1 MKKAFRR
8 NQIVVSALA
17 VMIAVAGYL
26 TYAGKDG
33 AGELYPA
40 NEAAQS
46 GDTYI
51 AGNLTV
57 SDQEVIQDQNTT
69 VSQSASETQT
79 QEVSSG
85 AATQSQ
91 TPTGS
96 TATSSAVQESTQAA
110 ATESQS
116 VPSSETASETANAS
130 AESTDVGAT
139 QNVQDIQSLDQ
150 DIADTLKNPGEAI
163 LTSGLTVADFMAQVK
178 LNREQVRGMNKDAL
192 LEVINSDI
200 ASAQEKQN
208 AVDNMVKLTDTADK
222 ENAAESLLKTK
233 GFAESV
239 VSIVDGEADVVIC
252 KNTLTDAER
261 AQVEDIVKR
270 KTDIGVDHIVITLM
284 ETNQ

>member
-17 VMIAVAGYL
+17 IMIAVAGYL

-57 SDQEVIQDQNTT
+57 SDQEVIQEKNSAAASSSAAESESQTVASEAAASTSAAQESSADA
-69 VSQSASETQT
+69 VSQAETTTAVAASESSSQTVAETTSASMENTD
-79 QEVSSG
+79 
-85 AATQSQ
+85 AA
-91 TPTGS
+91 
-96 TATSSAVQESTQAA
+96 V
-110 ATESQS
+110 
-116 VPSSETASETANAS
+116 
-130 AESTDVGAT
+130 T
-139 QNVQDIQSLDQ
+139 QNEQEIQSLDQ
-150 DIADTLKNPGEAI
+150 DMADVLENPGEAV

-192 LEVINSDI
+192 LEVINSDV
-200 ASAQEKQN
+200 ASAEEKQG
-208 AVDNMVKLTDTADK
+208 AVDNMVRLTDAADK

-233 GFAESV
+233 GFTESV

-252 KNTLTDAER
+252 KDSLTDAER

-270 KTDIGVDHIVITLM
+270 KTDIGIDHIVITLM

>member
-40 NEAAQS
+40 NEAVKS

-51 AGNLTV
+51 AGNLTAA
-57 SDQEVIQDQNTT
+57 DQNLIQDKPLTT
-69 VSQSASETQT
+69 A
-79 QEVSSG
+79 
-85 AATQSQ
+85 
-91 TPTGS
+91 
-96 TATSSAVQESTQAA
+96 ESTQQLSDVSSQAASASSAALESTASAA
-110 ATESQS
+110 ADTTSIPNSQS
-116 VPSSETASETANAS
+116 SAQTSPFDMSSADTSIEN
-130 AESTDVGAT
+130 TDAAA
-139 QNVQDIQSLDQ
+139 QNEQDIQSLDQ
-150 DIADTLKNPGEAI
+150 DMADVMKNPGEAV
-163 LTSGLTVADFMAQVK
+163 LASGLTVADFMAQIK

-192 LEVINSDI
+192 LDVINSEV
-200 ASAQEKQN
+200 ASSQEKQA
-208 AVDNMVKLTDTADK
+208 AVDNMVKLTDVAEK

-239 VSIVDGEADVVIC
+239 VSIADGEADVVIC
-252 KNTLTDAER
+252 QDSLTDAER

-270 KTDIGVDHIVITLM
+270 KTDIGIDHIVITLM
-284 ETNQ
+284 QTNQQK

>member
-17 VMIAVAGYL
+17 IMIAVAGYL

-57 SDQEVIQDQNTT
+57 SDQEVIQEKNSAAASSSAAESASQIVASEAAASTSAAQESSADA
-69 VSQSASETQT
+69 VSQAETTTAATASE
-79 QEVSSG
+79 S
-85 AATQSQ
+85 
-91 TPTGS
+91 
-96 TATSSAVQESTQAA
+96 
-110 ATESQS
+110 
-116 VPSSETASETANAS
+116 SSETVAETTSASMEN
-130 AESTDVGAT
+130 TDAAVT
-139 QNVQDIQSLDQ
+139 QNEQEIQSLYQ
-150 DIADTLKNPGEAI
+150 DMADVLENPGEAV

-192 LEVINSDI
+192 LEVINSDV
-200 ASAQEKQN
+200 ASAEEKQS
-208 AVDNMVKLTDTADK
+208 AVDNMVRLTDAADK

-233 GFAESV
+233 GFTESV

-252 KNTLTDAER
+252 KDSLTDAER

-270 KTDIGVDHIVITLM
+270 KTDIGIDHIVITLM

>member
-17 VMIAVAGYL
+17 IMIAVAGYL

-57 SDQEVIQDQNTT
+57 SDQEVIQEKNSAAASSSAAESASQIVASEAAASTSAAQESSADA
-69 VSQSASETQT
+69 VSQAETTTAATASE
-79 QEVSSG
+79 S
-85 AATQSQ
+85 
-91 TPTGS
+91 
-96 TATSSAVQESTQAA
+96 
-110 ATESQS
+110 
-116 VPSSETASETANAS
+116 SSETVAETTSASMEN
-130 AESTDVGAT
+130 TDAAVT
-139 QNVQDIQSLDQ
+139 QNEQEIQSLDQ
-150 DIADTLKNPGEAI
+150 DMADVLENPGEAV

-178 LNREQVRGMNKDAL
+178 LNREQVRGMNKDSL
-192 LEVINSDI
+192 LEVINSDV
-200 ASAQEKQN
+200 ASAEEKQS
-208 AVDNMVKLTDTADK
+208 AVDNMVRLTDAADK

-233 GFAESV
+233 GFTESV

-252 KNTLTDAER
+252 KDSLTDAER

-270 KTDIGVDHIVITLM
+270 KTDIGIDHIVITLM

>member
-17 VMIAVAGYL
+17 IMIAVAGYL

-57 SDQEVIQDQNTT
+57 SDQEVIQEKNSAAASSSAAESASQTVASEAAASTSAAQESSADA
-69 VSQSASETQT
+69 VSQAETTTAATASE
-79 QEVSSG
+79 S
-85 AATQSQ
+85 
-91 TPTGS
+91 
-96 TATSSAVQESTQAA
+96 
-110 ATESQS
+110 
-116 VPSSETASETANAS
+116 SSETVAETTSASMEN
-130 AESTDVGAT
+130 TDAAVT
-139 QNVQDIQSLDQ
+139 QNEQEIQSLDQ
-150 DIADTLKNPGEAI
+150 DMADVLENPGEAV

-192 LEVINSDI
+192 LEVINSDV
-200 ASAQEKQN
+200 ASAEEKQS
-208 AVDNMVKLTDTADK
+208 AVDNMGRLTDAADK

-233 GFAESV
+233 GFTESV
-239 VSIVDGEADVVIC
+239 VSIVDGQAHVVIC
-252 KNTLTDAER
+252 KDSLTDAEG
-261 AQVEDIVKR
+261 AQV
-270 KTDIGVDHIVITLM
+270 
-284 ETNQ
+284 

>member
-17 VMIAVAGYL
+17 IMIAVAGYL

-57 SDQEVIQDQNTT
+57 SDQEVIQEKNSAAASSSAAESASQTVASEAAASTSAAQESSADA
-69 VSQSASETQT
+69 VSQAETTTAVAASESSSQTVAETTSASMENTD
-79 QEVSSG
+79 
-85 AATQSQ
+85 AA
-91 TPTGS
+91 
-96 TATSSAVQESTQAA
+96 V
-110 ATESQS
+110 
-116 VPSSETASETANAS
+116 
-130 AESTDVGAT
+130 T
-139 QNVQDIQSLDQ
+139 QNEQEIQSLDQ
-150 DIADTLKNPGEAI
+150 DMADVLENPGEAV

-192 LEVINSDI
+192 LEVINSDV
-200 ASAQEKQN
+200 ASAEEKQS
-208 AVDNMVKLTDTADK
+208 AVDNMVRLTDAADK

-233 GFAESV
+233 GFTESV

-252 KNTLTDAER
+252 KDSLTDAER

-270 KTDIGVDHIVITLM
+270 KTDIGIDHIVITLM

>member
-17 VMIAVAGYL
+17 IMIAVAGYL

-57 SDQEVIQDQNTT
+57 SDQEVIQEKNSAVASSSAAESESQTVASEAAASTSAAQESSADA
-69 VSQSASETQT
+69 VSQAETTTAVAASE
-79 QEVSSG
+79 SS
-85 AATQSQ
+85 SQ
-91 TPTGS
+91 TVAET
-96 TATSSAVQESTQAA
+96 TSALMENTDAAV
-110 ATESQS
+110 
-116 VPSSETASETANAS
+116 
-130 AESTDVGAT
+130 T
-139 QNVQDIQSLDQ
+139 QNEQEIQSLDQ
-150 DIADTLKNPGEAI
+150 DMADVLENPGEAV

-192 LEVINSDI
+192 LEVINSDV
-200 ASAQEKQN
+200 ASAEEKQS
-208 AVDNMVKLTDTADK
+208 AVDNMVRLTDAADK

-233 GFAESV
+233 GFTESV

-252 KNTLTDAER
+252 KDSLTDAER

-270 KTDIGVDHIVITLM
+270 KTDIGIDHIVITLM

>member
-40 NEAAQS
+40 NEAVKS

-51 AGNLTV
+51 AGNLTAA
-57 SDQEVIQDQNTT
+57 DQNLIQDK
-69 VSQSASETQT
+69 
-79 QEVSSG
+79 
-85 AATQSQ
+85 
-91 TPTGS
+91 PS
-96 TATSSAVQESTQAA
+96 TAAESTQQLSNVSSQAASASSAALESTASAA
-110 ATESQS
+110 ADTTSIPNSQS
-116 VPSSETASETANAS
+116 SAQTSPFDMSSADTSIEN
-130 AESTDVGAT
+130 TDAVA
-139 QNVQDIQSLDQ
+139 QNEKDIQSLDQ
-150 DIADTLKNPGEAI
+150 DMADVMKNPGEAV
-163 LTSGLTVADFMAQVK
+163 LASGLTVADFMAQIK

-192 LEVINSDI
+192 LDVINSEV
-200 ASAQEKQN
+200 ASSQEKQA
-208 AVDNMVKLTDTADK
+208 AVDNMVKLTDVAEK

-239 VSIVDGEADVVIC
+239 VSIADGEADVVIC
-252 KNTLTDAER
+252 QDSLTDAER

-270 KTDIGVDHIVITLM
+270 KTDIGIDHIVITLM
-284 ETNQ
+284 QTNQQK

>member
-8 NQIVVSALA
+8 DQIVVSALA
-17 VMIAVAGYL
+17 IMIAVAGYL

-57 SDQEVIQDQNTT
+57 SDQEVIQEKNSAAASSSAAESASQTVASEAAASTSAAQESSADA
-69 VSQSASETQT
+69 VSQAETTTAVAASESSSQTVAETTSASMENTD
-79 QEVSSG
+79 
-85 AATQSQ
+85 AA
-91 TPTGS
+91 
-96 TATSSAVQESTQAA
+96 V
-110 ATESQS
+110 
-116 VPSSETASETANAS
+116 
-130 AESTDVGAT
+130 T
-139 QNVQDIQSLDQ
+139 QNEQEIQSLDQ
-150 DIADTLKNPGEAI
+150 DMADVLENPGEAV

-192 LEVINSDI
+192 LEVINSDV
-200 ASAQEKQN
+200 ASAEEKQS
-208 AVDNMVKLTDTADK
+208 AVDNMVRLTDAADK

-233 GFAESV
+233 GFTESV

-252 KNTLTDAER
+252 KDSLTDAER

-270 KTDIGVDHIVITLM
+270 KTDIGIDHIVITLM

>member
-40 NEAAQS
+40 NEAVKS

-51 AGNLTV
+51 AGNLTAA
-57 SDQEVIQDQNTT
+57 DQNLIQDK
-69 VSQSASETQT
+69 
-79 QEVSSG
+79 
-85 AATQSQ
+85 
-91 TPTGS
+91 PS
-96 TATSSAVQESTQAA
+96 TAAESTQQLSNVSSQAASASSAALESTASAA
-110 ATESQS
+110 ADTTSIPNSQS
-116 VPSSETASETANAS
+116 SAQTSPFDMSSADTSIEN
-130 AESTDVGAT
+130 TDAVA
-139 QNVQDIQSLDQ
+139 QNEKDIQSLDQ
-150 DIADTLKNPGEAI
+150 DMADVMKNPGEAV
-163 LTSGLTVADFMAQVK
+163 LASGLTVADFMAQIK

-192 LEVINSDI
+192 LDVINSEV
-200 ASAQEKQN
+200 ASSQEKQA
-208 AVDNMVKLTDTADK
+208 AVDNMVKLTDVAEK

-239 VSIVDGEADVVIC
+239 VSIADGEADVVIC
-252 KNTLTDAER
+252 QDSLTDAER

-270 KTDIGVDHIVITLM
+270 KTNIGIDHIVITLM
-284 ETNQ
+284 QTNQQK

>member
-33 AGELYPA
+33 AGGLYPT
-40 NEAAQS
+40 NEAAKS

-51 AGNLTV
+51 ASNLTV
-57 SDQEVIQDQNTT
+57 SSQDVVQDQSVAASQSSSEMQSQSVTSPSDASGASAETTDSSAAAQNTEAAATQETT
-69 VSQSASETQT
+69 VSQP
-79 QEVSSG
+79 
-85 AATQSQ
+85 Q
-91 TPTGS
+91 TPS
-96 TATSSAVQESTQAA
+96 
-110 ATESQS
+110 
-116 VPSSETASETANAS
+116 SETANAS
-130 AESTDVGAT
+130 AESADVAAT
-139 QNVQDIQSLDQ
+139 QNAQDIQSLDQ

-192 LEVINSDI
+192 LEVINSDV
-200 ASAQEKQN
+200 ASTQEKQS

-252 KNTLTDAER
+252 KDSLTDAER

-270 KTDIGVDHIVITLM
+270 KTDIGVEHIIITLM

>member
-17 VMIAVAGYL
+17 IMIAVAGYL

-57 SDQEVIQDQNTT
+57 SDQEVIQEKNSAAASSSAAESESQTVASEAAASTSAAQESSADA
-69 VSQSASETQT
+69 VSQAETTTAVAASESSSQTVAETTSASMENTD
-79 QEVSSG
+79 
-85 AATQSQ
+85 AA
-91 TPTGS
+91 
-96 TATSSAVQESTQAA
+96 V
-110 ATESQS
+110 
-116 VPSSETASETANAS
+116 
-130 AESTDVGAT
+130 T
-139 QNVQDIQSLDQ
+139 QNEQEIQSLDQ
-150 DIADTLKNPGEAI
+150 DMADVLENPGEAV

-192 LEVINSDI
+192 LEVINSDV
-200 ASAQEKQN
+200 ASAEEKQS
-208 AVDNMVKLTDTADK
+208 AVDNMVRLTDAADK

-233 GFAESV
+233 GFTESV

-252 KNTLTDAER
+252 KDSLTDAER

-270 KTDIGVDHIVITLM
+270 KTEVGAEGIVITLLDLA
-284 ETNQ
+284 E

>member
-17 VMIAVAGYL
+17 IMIAVAGYL

-57 SDQEVIQDQNTT
+57 SDQDVIQDKNSTAASTSTAQAESESQT
-69 VSQSASETQT
+69 VSSESTASTSAAQESSADVSSQAETTTAVAASE
-79 QEVSSG
+79 G
-85 AATQSQ
+85 
-91 TPTGS
+91 
-96 TATSSAVQESTQAA
+96 TSEST
-110 ATESQS
+110 
-116 VPSSETASETANAS
+116 SETASAS
-130 AESTDVGAT
+130 MESTDAAVT
-139 QNVQDIQSLDQ
+139 QNEQDIQSLDQ
-150 DIADTLKNPGEAI
+150 DMADVLENPGEAV

-192 LEVINSDI
+192 LEVINSEV
-200 ASAQEKQN
+200 ASAQEKQS
-208 AVDNMVKLTDTADK
+208 AIDNMVKLTDAADK

-233 GFAESV
+233 GFTESV

-252 KNTLTDAER
+252 KDSLTDAER

-270 KTDIGVDHIVITLM
+270 KTDIGIDHIVITLM

>member
-17 VMIAVAGYL
+17 IMIAVAGYL

-57 SDQEVIQDQNTT
+57 SDQEVIQEKNSAAASSSAAESASQTVASEAAASTSAAQESSADA
-69 VSQSASETQT
+69 VSQAETTTAVTASE
-79 QEVSSG
+79 S
-85 AATQSQ
+85 
-91 TPTGS
+91 
-96 TATSSAVQESTQAA
+96 
-110 ATESQS
+110 
-116 VPSSETASETANAS
+116 SSETVAETTSASMEN
-130 AESTDVGAT
+130 TDAAVT
-139 QNVQDIQSLDQ
+139 QNEQEIQSLDQ
-150 DIADTLKNPGEAI
+150 DMADVLENPGEAV

-192 LEVINSDI
+192 LEVINSDV
-200 ASAQEKQN
+200 ASAEEKQS
-208 AVDNMVKLTDTADK
+208 AVDNMVRLTDAADK

-233 GFAESV
+233 GFTESV

-252 KNTLTDAER
+252 KDSLTDAER

-270 KTDIGVDHIVITLM
+270 KTDIGIDHIVITLM

>member
-17 VMIAVAGYL
+17 IMIAVAGYL

-57 SDQEVIQDQNTT
+57 SDQEVIQEKNSAAASSSAAESESQTVASEAAASTSAAQESSADA
-69 VSQSASETQT
+69 VSQAETTTAVAASESSSQTVAETTSASMENTD
-79 QEVSSG
+79 
-85 AATQSQ
+85 AA
-91 TPTGS
+91 
-96 TATSSAVQESTQAA
+96 V
-110 ATESQS
+110 
-116 VPSSETASETANAS
+116 
-130 AESTDVGAT
+130 T
-139 QNVQDIQSLDQ
+139 QNEQEIQSLDQ
-150 DIADTLKNPGEAI
+150 DMADVLENPGEAV

-192 LEVINSDI
+192 LEVINSDV
-200 ASAQEKQN
+200 ASAEEKQS
-208 AVDNMVKLTDTADK
+208 AVDNTVRLTDAADK

-233 GFAESV
+233 GFTESV

-252 KNTLTDAER
+252 KDSLTDAER

-270 KTDIGVDHIVITLM
+270 KTDIGIDHIVITLM

>member
-17 VMIAVAGYL
+17 IMIAVAGYL

-57 SDQEVIQDQNTT
+57 SDQEVIQEKNSAAASSSAAESASQTVASEAAASTSAAQESSADA
-69 VSQSASETQT
+69 VSQAETTTAVAASE
-79 QEVSSG
+79 S
-85 AATQSQ
+85 
-91 TPTGS
+91 
-96 TATSSAVQESTQAA
+96 
-110 ATESQS
+110 
-116 VPSSETASETANAS
+116 SSETVAETTSASMEN
-130 AESTDVGAT
+130 TDAAVT
-139 QNVQDIQSLDQ
+139 QNEQEIQSLDQ
-150 DIADTLKNPGEAI
+150 DMADVLENPGEAV

-192 LEVINSDI
+192 LEVINSDV
-200 ASAQEKQN
+200 ASAEEKQS
-208 AVDNMVKLTDTADK
+208 AVDNMVRLTDAADK

-233 GFAESV
+233 GFTESV

-252 KNTLTDAER
+252 KDSLTDAER

-270 KTDIGVDHIVITLM
+270 KTDIGIDHIVITLM

>member
-17 VMIAVAGYL
+17 IMIAVAGYL

-57 SDQEVIQDQNTT
+57 SDQEVIQEKNSAAASSSAAESASQIVASEAAASTSAAQESSADA
-69 VSQSASETQT
+69 VSQAETTTAVTASE
-79 QEVSSG
+79 S
-85 AATQSQ
+85 
-91 TPTGS
+91 
-96 TATSSAVQESTQAA
+96 
-110 ATESQS
+110 
-116 VPSSETASETANAS
+116 SSETVAETTSASMEN
-130 AESTDVGAT
+130 TDAAVT
-139 QNVQDIQSLDQ
+139 QNEQEIQSLDQ
-150 DIADTLKNPGEAI
+150 DMADVLENPGEAV

-192 LEVINSDI
+192 LEVINSDV
-200 ASAQEKQN
+200 ASAEEKQS
-208 AVDNMVKLTDTADK
+208 AVDNMVRLTDAADK

-233 GFAESV
+233 GFTESV

-252 KNTLTDAER
+252 KDSLTDAER

-270 KTDIGVDHIVITLM
+270 KTDIGIDHIVITLM

>member
-17 VMIAVAGYL
+17 IMIAVAGYL

-57 SDQEVIQDQNTT
+57 SDQEVIQEKNSAAASSSVAESASQTVASEAAASTSAAQESSADA
-69 VSQSASETQT
+69 VSQAETTTAATASE
-79 QEVSSG
+79 S
-85 AATQSQ
+85 
-91 TPTGS
+91 
-96 TATSSAVQESTQAA
+96 
-110 ATESQS
+110 
-116 VPSSETASETANAS
+116 SSETVAETTSASMEN
-130 AESTDVGAT
+130 TDAAVT
-139 QNVQDIQSLDQ
+139 QNEQEIQSLDQ
-150 DIADTLKNPGEAI
+150 DMADVLENPGEAV

-192 LEVINSDI
+192 LEVINSDV
-200 ASAQEKQN
+200 ASAEEKQS
-208 AVDNMVKLTDTADK
+208 AVDNMVRLTDAADK

-233 GFAESV
+233 GFTESV

-252 KNTLTDAER
+252 KDSLTDAER

-270 KTDIGVDHIVITLM
+270 KTDIGIDHIVITLM

>member
-17 VMIAVAGYL
+17 IMIAVAGYL

-57 SDQEVIQDQNTT
+57 SDQEVIQEKNSAAASSSAAESASQTVASEAAASTSAAQESSADA
-69 VSQSASETQT
+69 VSQAETTTAATASE
-79 QEVSSG
+79 S
-85 AATQSQ
+85 
-91 TPTGS
+91 
-96 TATSSAVQESTQAA
+96 
-110 ATESQS
+110 
-116 VPSSETASETANAS
+116 SSETVAETTSASMEN
-130 AESTDVGAT
+130 TDAAVT
-139 QNVQDIQSLDQ
+139 QNEQEIQSLDQ
-150 DIADTLKNPGEAI
+150 DMADVLENPGEAV

-192 LEVINSDI
+192 LEVINSDV
-200 ASAQEKQN
+200 ASTEEKQS
-208 AVDNMVKLTDTADK
+208 AVDNMVRLTDAADK

-233 GFAESV
+233 GFTESV

-252 KNTLTDAER
+252 KDSLTDAER

-270 KTDIGVDHIVITLM
+270 KTDIGIDHIVITLM

>member
-17 VMIAVAGYL
+17 IMIAVAGYL

-57 SDQEVIQDQNTT
+57 SDQEVIQEKNSAAASSSAAESASQIVASEAAASTSAAQERSADA
-69 VSQSASETQT
+69 VSQAETTTAATASE
-79 QEVSSG
+79 S
-85 AATQSQ
+85 
-91 TPTGS
+91 
-96 TATSSAVQESTQAA
+96 
-110 ATESQS
+110 
-116 VPSSETASETANAS
+116 SSETVAETTSASMEN
-130 AESTDVGAT
+130 TDAAVT
-139 QNVQDIQSLDQ
+139 QNEQEIQSLDQ
-150 DIADTLKNPGEAI
+150 DMADVLENPGEAV

-192 LEVINSDI
+192 LEVINSDV
-200 ASAQEKQN
+200 ASAEEKQS
-208 AVDNMVKLTDTADK
+208 AVDNMVRLTDAADK

-233 GFAESV
+233 GFTESV

-252 KNTLTDAER
+252 KDSLTDAER

-270 KTDIGVDHIVITLM
+270 KTDIGIDHIVITLM

>member
-40 NEAAQS
+40 NEAVKS

-51 AGNLTV
+51 AGNLTAA
-57 SDQEVIQDQNTT
+57 DQNLIQDKPLTT
-69 VSQSASETQT
+69 A
-79 QEVSSG
+79 
-85 AATQSQ
+85 
-91 TPTGS
+91 
-96 TATSSAVQESTQAA
+96 ESTQQLSDVSSQAASASSAALESTASAA
-110 ATESQS
+110 ADTTSIPNSQS
-116 VPSSETASETANAS
+116 SAQTSPFDMSSADTSIEN
-130 AESTDVGAT
+130 TDAAA
-139 QNVQDIQSLDQ
+139 QNEQDIQSLDQ
-150 DIADTLKNPGEAI
+150 DMADVMKNPGEAV
-163 LTSGLTVADFMAQVK
+163 LASGLTVADFMAQIK

-192 LEVINSDI
+192 LDVINSEV
-200 ASAQEKQN
+200 ASSQEKQA
-208 AVDNMVKLTDTADK
+208 AVDNMVKLTDVVEK

-239 VSIVDGEADVVIC
+239 VSIADGEADVVIC
-252 KNTLTDAER
+252 QDSLTDAER

-270 KTDIGVDHIVITLM
+270 KTDIGIDHIVITLM
-284 ETNQ
+284 QTNQQK

>member
-17 VMIAVAGYL
+17 IMIAVAGYL

-40 NEAAQS
+40 NEATQS

-57 SDQEVIQDQNTT
+57 SDQEVIQEKNSAAASSSAAESESQTVASEAAASTSAAQESSADA
-69 VSQSASETQT
+69 VSQAETTTAVAASESSSQTVAETTSASMENTD
-79 QEVSSG
+79 
-85 AATQSQ
+85 AA
-91 TPTGS
+91 
-96 TATSSAVQESTQAA
+96 V
-110 ATESQS
+110 
-116 VPSSETASETANAS
+116 
-130 AESTDVGAT
+130 T
-139 QNVQDIQSLDQ
+139 QNEQEIQSLDQ
-150 DIADTLKNPGEAI
+150 DMADVLENPGEAV

-192 LEVINSDI
+192 LEVINSDV
-200 ASAQEKQN
+200 ASAEEKQS
-208 AVDNMVKLTDTADK
+208 AVDNMVRLTDAADK

-233 GFAESV
+233 GFTESV

-252 KNTLTDAER
+252 KDSLTDAER

-270 KTDIGVDHIVITLM
+270 KTDIGIDHIVITLM

>member
-17 VMIAVAGYL
+17 IMIAVAGYL
-26 TYAGKDG
+26 TYAGKYG
-33 AGELYPA
+33 AGELYTA

-57 SDQEVIQDQNTT
+57 SDQEVIQEKNSAAASSSAAESESQTVASEAAASTSAAQESSADA
-69 VSQSASETQT
+69 VSQAETTTAVAASESSSQTVAETTSASMENTD
-79 QEVSSG
+79 
-85 AATQSQ
+85 AA
-91 TPTGS
+91 
-96 TATSSAVQESTQAA
+96 V
-110 ATESQS
+110 
-116 VPSSETASETANAS
+116 
-130 AESTDVGAT
+130 T
-139 QNVQDIQSLDQ
+139 QNEQEIQSLDQ
-150 DIADTLKNPGEAI
+150 DMADVLENPGEAV

-192 LEVINSDI
+192 LEVINSDV
-200 ASAQEKQN
+200 ASAEEKQS
-208 AVDNMVKLTDTADK
+208 AVDNMVRLTDAADK

-233 GFAESV
+233 GFTESV

-252 KNTLTDAER
+252 KDSLTDAER

-270 KTDIGVDHIVITLM
+270 KTDIGIDHIVITLM